1 MLRIIA
7 GLFLVSTIGCASP
20 PSGPFAERQTVN
32 ASVAGIIRSFD
43 RAAVGI
49 RGRSAN
55 GRELVSKYHSPS
67 GDGYDYADT
76 KAERA
81 YAKLKILGERR
92 PYTLQVQY
100 IIEKRNSKGVYKLS
114 NYDQEKAEKVLK
126 GVIDYLVTRPEREDF
141 IDDFRPF

>member
-1 MLRIIA
+1 MLRVLSFA
-7 GLFLVSTIGCASP
+7 FLVASIGCASP
-20 PSGPFAERQTVN
+20 PSGPYAERNTVN
-32 ASVAGIIRSFD
+32 ASVSGIIRAFD

-55 GRELVSKYHSPS
+55 GRELVSKYHSAT

-81 YAKLKILGERR
+81 YSKLRILGERR
-92 PYTLQVQY
+92 PYTLQVQV
-100 IIEKRNSKGVYKLS
+100 IVEKRNSKGVYRMVD
-114 NYDQEKAEKVLK
+114 YDQEKAEKVLK
-126 GVIDYLVTRPEREDF
+126 GLIDYLVTRPEREDF